1 LCRTWKTKRLI
12 VRLTAD
18 EHERFARLCAER
30 KITVAEGMR
39 RLVREA
45 AGFGPMLDGETRNDI
60 RGLIVEI
67 NAIGG
72 ALNQAARAMS
82 AWSAPDARTLK
93 DRLQVIEETFD
104 LFESMFSSICA
115 PRRARALKG
124 VETPSAPS

>member
-1 LCRTWKTKRLI
+1 MRRTSNTKRLI

-82 AWSAPDARTLK
+82 AWSAPDAKTLK
-93 DRLQVIEETFD
+93 DRIQVIEETFD

-115 PRRARALKG
+115 PRRARALKA

>member
-1 LCRTWKTKRLI
+1 MRRTSKTKRLI

-72 ALNQAARAMS
+72 ALNRVARAMN
-82 AWSAPDARTLK
+82 AWSAPDAKTLK
-93 DRLQVIEETFD
+93 DRIQVIEETFD

-115 PRRARALKG
+115 PRRARALKA
-124 VETPSAPS
+124 VETPGAPS

>member
-1 LCRTWKTKRLI
+1 LRQTAKTKRLI

-18 EHERFARLCAER
+18 EHDRFARLCAER
-30 KITVAEGMR
+30 KITAAEGMR

-45 AGFGPMLDGETRNDI
+45 AGFGPTLDGESRDDLQ
-60 RGLIVEI
+60 RLIVEI

-72 ALNQAARAMS
+72 ALNQVARAKN
-82 AWSAPDARTLK
+82 AWSVPDARTLK
-93 DRLQVIEETFD
+93 DRLQVVEETFD

-115 PRRARALKG
+115 PRRARALKA